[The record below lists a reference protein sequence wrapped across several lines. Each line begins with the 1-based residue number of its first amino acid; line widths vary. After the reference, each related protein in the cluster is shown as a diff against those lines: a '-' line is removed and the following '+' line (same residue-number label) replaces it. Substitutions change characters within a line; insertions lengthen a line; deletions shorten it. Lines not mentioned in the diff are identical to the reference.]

1 MPEIICKMHFS
12 TVSALTYQVFLKK
25 FICRR
30 FLFAFY
36 RNFHSNFSHLN
47 FSTWI
52 LICQAALNFNCRH
65 FFHISNWILEIT
77 FSSEIYWRLLSNL
90 NIKTS
95 KFFFGTCLVKDWDWT
110 GRFLRAISKFN
121 FCFLLMS
128 WRIQNARPISNI
140 YIYTYICLK
149 CVAGQSHATFWDEYL
164 KPLKKTI
171 FQFQSLEWKV
181 WDTGFKSLKNLM
193 STSNPWM
200 ENLRMKK
207 SKYCR
212 KNLNIE
218 SLSEKNRDKNSQNP
232 EVRLCE
238 IFNP

>member
-95 KFFFGTCLVKDWDWT
+95 KVFFGTCLVKDWDWT

-140 YIYTYICLK
+140 YIYTYMLEMCGGTKPCNILRW
-149 CVAGQSHATFWDEYL
+149 VSQTF
-164 KPLKKTI
+164 KKTHFSISKPWMKSLRYRFQI
-171 FQFQSLEWKV
+171 FEKFDVNLKSLNGKFKNEKIKVLQKKPQYRIFEWK
-181 WDTGFKSLKNLM
+181 KS
-193 STSNPWM
+193 
-200 ENLRMKK
+200 R
-207 SKYCR
+207 
-212 KNLNIE
+212 
-218 SLSEKNRDKNSQNP
+218 
-232 EVRLCE
+232 
-238 IFNP
+238 